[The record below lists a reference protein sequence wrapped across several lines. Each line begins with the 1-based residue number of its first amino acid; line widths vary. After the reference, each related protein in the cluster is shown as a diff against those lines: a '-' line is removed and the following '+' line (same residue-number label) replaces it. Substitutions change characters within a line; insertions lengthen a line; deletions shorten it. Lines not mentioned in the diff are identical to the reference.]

1 VITITAGAGNISMPN
16 NRIITRTALL
26 LALTL
31 LFQSLRLFIPIPPFL
46 SSFIIGSLVNACLL
60 VAAEKAGFWSGFF
73 IAMIVPIAAYFQM
86 MLPIPVFIIPV
97 ALGNLAYICLFL
109 FAGKW
114 WGRLTGITL
123 AALGKA
129 GLVYAAFT
137 WLLSFI
143 AIPTKIAAGIMLAMS
158 WPQLVTGVV
167 GGLLASIVVKRIQ

>member
-1 VITITAGAGNISMPN
+1 MSD

-31 LFQSLRLFIPIPPFL
+31 LFQSLRLLIPIPPFL

-60 VAAEKAGFWSGFF
+60 VAAEKAGVGSGLF
-73 IAMIVPIAAYFQM
+73 IAMIAPIVAYFQM
-86 MLPIPVFIIPV
+86 MLPIPVFIIPI
-97 ALGNLAYICLFL
+97 ALGNVVYICLFS

-114 WGRLTGITL
+114 GRIPGVLL
-123 AALGKA
+123 AAIGKA
-129 GLVYAAFT
+129 GLLYAAFT

-143 AIPTKIAAGIMLAMS
+143 AIPTNIGAGIMLAMS

-167 GGLLASIVVKRIQ
+167 GGLLACIIVKRI